1 MLNKTAASLAN
12 RLMLHGVITN
22 DVLDIYIYGFELLLS
37 FLFST
42 TLMVISGFLINK
54 IPETIVFLTVF
65 ILLRSF
71 TGGYHADT
79 YAKCSISTL
88 LIYGMVMLFSTYV
101 KVGMIFYITLMIV
114 GLIVIYD
121 KAPVENPNKELT
133 DQEKKK
139 HRRTSLMLF
148 SFFCLVG
155 ICTNVYINTIGATV
169 WAALVVDL
177 VLIFVKTKY
186 ERRII

>member
-71 TGGYHADT
+71 TGA
-79 YAKCSISTL
+79 
-88 LIYGMVMLFSTYV
+88 
-101 KVGMIFYITLMIV
+101 
-114 GLIVIYD
+114 
-121 KAPVENPNKELT
+121 
-133 DQEKKK
+133 
-139 HRRTSLMLF
+139 R
-148 SFFCLVG
+148 
-155 ICTNVYINTIGATV
+155 
-169 WAALVVDL
+169 AAWW
-177 VLIFVKTKY
+177 
-186 ERRII
+186 